1 MLRYRCA
8 MSERQL
14 NLVPIRT
21 ALVWTVG
28 GAVALLVVMTSVAFL
43 VLGLPGVEHK
53 AQLTIADLFDLLKLA
68 FAVVAGLGGVVALVM
83 AYRRQR
89 VAEAANRLA
98 EAANRL
104 AEATQEHRRSVD
116 AATQAHQE
124 RTAADARLDA
134 AERRI
139 TDLYA
144 KAADQLGSAKAPVR
158 LAGLY
163 ALERL
168 AQGNPEHRQTVVNL
182 LCAYLRMPWEPGT
195 PEAREE
201 REVRSTAQRVLAA
214 HLRGPADGPAPAGL
228 WPGIALDLTEA
239 TLVDLDFQEV
249 QVRGPGFAGAAFHG
263 TTRFD
268 RATFHDRGKFERA
281 TFHGPAGFQHAA
293 FERGAVFT
301 GAALHGLTHFH
312 GTRFARRV
320 DFTGASFHDGAS
332 FSGAAFERAVT
343 FTRVTFAQDCSF
355 ESVMFGGPAVF
366 GATRFLGGCLLRGA
380 VFGGYAD
387 FLRTNFAQDVSFA
400 GASFEDAV
408 RFDTVTF
415 AVPANLDRAGVADV
429 NGRHER
435 TWPPE
440 WVVRAGAGGKG
451 LLEPR
456 A

>member
-1 MLRYRCA
+1 MNDLDGAAQRRLR
-8 MSERQL
+8 
-14 NLVPIRT
+14 LVPIRT

-28 GAVALLVVMTSVAFL
+28 GAVALLVVMIAVAFL
-43 VLGLPGVEHK
+43 VFGLPGVEHK
-53 AQLTIADLFDLLKLA
+53 EQLTIADLFDLLKLA

-89 VAEAANRLA
+89 VAEAANELA

-116 AATQAHQE
+116 TATQAHQE
-124 RTAADARLDA
+124 RIAADARLDA
-134 AERRI
+134 AERRV

-144 KAADQLGSAKAPVR
+144 KAADQLGNAKAPVR

-168 AQGNPEHRQTVVNL
+168 AHGNPAHRQTVVNL
-182 LCAYLRMPWEPGT
+182 LCAYLRMPWAPGT

-201 REVRSTAQRVLAA
+201 REVRTTAQRILAT
-214 HLRGPADGPAPAGL
+214 HLRASADEPAPADL
-228 WPGIALDLTEA
+228 WPDVTLDLTEA
-239 TLVDLDFQEV
+239 TLVDLDFQDV
-249 QVRGPGFAGAAFHG
+249 QVRGPGFTGATFHG

-268 RATFHDRGKFERA
+268 RAVFPDRAHFERA
-281 TFHGPAGFQHAA
+281 TFHGPARFEQAA
-293 FERGAVFT
+293 FHRWALFA
-301 GAALHGLTHFH
+301 GAALRGPAHFDEA
-312 GTRFARRV
+312 RFARRV
-320 DFTGASFHDGAS
+320 EFTKASFHDGAFFAGAVFDRTVS
-332 FSGAAFERAVT
+332 FTQATFE
-343 FTRVTFAQDCSF
+343 QDCSF
-355 ESVMFGGPAVF
+355 ESVIFGEHGVF

-380 VFGGYAD
+380 VFRGYAD
-387 FLRTNFAQDVSFA
+387 FLRTTFARDVSFA
-400 GASFEDAV
+400 GASFEGGV
-408 RFDTVTF
+408 RFDTVAF
-415 AVPANLDRAGVADV
+415 AVPANLDRASVADV
-429 NGRHER
+429 GGAHER